1 MTQEEKQLMLITLCD
16 MLPYG
21 VVCKISYTFNNETT
35 NWEDVESTC
44 DDIITKIN
52 FDTKE
57 VFSDWLSEY
66 SSIDD
71 VKPYLRPMSS
81 MTEEDLRDFAKIKY
95 KNNALWEIVE
105 FPNMGCYKGFIN
117 VRCMNKNKGDT
128 WIFQVNTRTPL
139 ETYYGIDWLNEHHFD
154 YRGLIEKGLALE
166 ASKDMYKTE

>member
-1 MTQEEKQLMLITLCD
+1 MTEEDKQLLLKD
-16 MLPYG
+16 LSARLPYG

-52 FDTKE
+52 FDTKR

-71 VKPYLRPMSS
+71 VKPYLRPILSS
-81 MTEEDLRDFAKIKY
+81 ITYEERKESAQFELDYLGPLGYDWNLLIS
-95 KNNALWEIVE
+95 NSSAL
-105 FPNMGCYKGFIN
+105 
-117 VRCMNKNKGDT
+117 
-128 WIFQVNTRTPL
+128 L
-139 ETYYGIDWLNEHHFD
+139 DWLNSHHFD

-166 ASKDMYKTE
+166 APRNMYIF

>member
-1 MTQEEKQLMLITLCD
+1 MTQEDKELLLIDICGRS
-16 MLPYG
+16 PYG

-35 NWEDVESTC
+35 DWEDVESAC

-57 VFSDWLSEY
+57 VFSEWLSEY

-81 MTEEDLRDFAKIKY
+81 MTEEEKIEA
-95 KNNALWEIVE
+95 NNLGIFTAIAPNGGKVFDGFGNVSCEIQLKA
-105 FPNMGCYKGFIN
+105 F
-117 VRCMNKNKGDT
+117 
-128 WIFQVNTRTPL
+128 
-139 ETYYGIDWLNEHHFD
+139 DWLNAHHFD

-166 ASKDMYKTE
+166 ATEGMYKTE